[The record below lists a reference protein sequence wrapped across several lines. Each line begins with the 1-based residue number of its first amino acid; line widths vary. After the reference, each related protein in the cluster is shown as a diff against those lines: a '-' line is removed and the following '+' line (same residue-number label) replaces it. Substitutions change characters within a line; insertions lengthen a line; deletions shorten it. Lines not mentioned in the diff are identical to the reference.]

1 MKKLKELIPALCLGV
16 VVCVLLYM
24 LPTFIRWRMAIDA
37 WFLSLIG

>member
-1 MKKLKELIPALCLGV
+1 MKKLKESITALCLGV

-37 WFLSLIG
+37 WFLGLIS